1 MALKYYFFV
10 PTQWAI
16 AYGSCENEC
25 SARLRALRN
34 ALAAN
39 WSAARLCLNQVNDS
53 YNSGPHPFPTS
64 PDASAASHLS
74 TRGMNNGVVSK
85 YAAKR
90 GSEP

>member
-1 MALKYYFFV
+1 MGYRVRQLRERALGAAPRAKKRS
-10 PTQWAI
+10 
-16 AYGSCENEC
+16 SCELVGGT
-25 SARLRALRN
+25 AV
-34 ALAAN
+34 
-39 WSAARLCLNQVNDS
+39 LNQVNDS

-74 TRGMNNGVVSK
+74 TRGMNKGVVSR

>member
-1 MALKYYFFV
+1 MGYRVRQLRERALGAAPRAKKRS
-10 PTQWAI
+10 
-16 AYGSCENEC
+16 SCELVGGT
-25 SARLRALRN
+25 AG
-34 ALAAN
+34 
-39 WSAARLCLNQVNDS
+39 LNQVNDS

-74 TRGMNNGVVSK
+74 TRGMNKGVFSR